1 MGTIVG
7 MSLDFTA
14 LLDGDREVDVYLS
27 RVDVARRIGLKSVRF
42 LSGMTL
48 PPHDVEVGVHKGW
61 KPETIDAWNE
71 NRPGRGR
78 WGAR

>member
-1 MGTIVG
+1 MSEEQRVVPRYMGRV
-7 MSLDFTA
+7 
-14 LLDGDREVDVYLS
+14 EVAEY
-27 RVDVARRIGLKSVRF
+27 IGLKSVRS

-61 KPETIDAWNE
+61 LPETIDAWNAA
-71 NRPGRGR
+71 RPGRGR